1 MTNLFQ
7 QVTTQRL
14 VLAPIDINDHVFVLQ
29 LLNSE
34 GWIQFIG
41 DRNVHTI
48 EEAKAYIDKIQ
59 HKPNLVYWVVK
70 RVDDNYPIGIISYM
84 KRDYL
89 DSYDLG
95 FAFLPEFQQQGFAF
109 EAANAILQF
118 VITATGDN
126 NVLATLLPNN
136 LNSIKLLIK
145 LNFQFK
151 STICVDS
158 EDLHIYAY
166 KAS

>member
-1 MTNLFQ
+1 MVDLFQ

-14 VLAPIDINDHVFVLQ
+14 VLAPIELDDYTFVLQ
-29 LLNSE
+29 LLNSP

-41 DRNVHTI
+41 DRNVHSI
-48 EEAKAYIDKIQ
+48 EDAKAYIDKIQ
-59 HKPNLVYWVVK
+59 HKPNLVYWVAK
-70 RVDDNYPIGIISYM
+70 RCEDNYPIGIISYM

-89 DSYDLG
+89 DGYDLG

-118 VITATGDN
+118 VLTITGDN
-126 NVLATLLPNN
+126 HILATLLPNN

-151 STICVDS
+151 STICVDN
-158 EDLHIYAY
+158 EDLHVYAY
-166 KAS
+166 NAA